1 MYSLMILALV
11 LNSLEL
17 AVERANF
24 SSIVCQST
32 TLHWVLIPTWKISG
46 ISELCLSARECGKK
60 VLGYIQLIL
69 LVHTSKS
76 YTCILTCLTC
86 LIALFLTCLAILAMV
101 LNSLEL

>member
-76 YTCILTCLTC
+76 YTCILTCL
-86 LIALFLTCLAILAMV
+86 IALFLTCLAILAMV